1 MTSLSDDLNNRLVSP
16 NESGLDP
23 ALLVP
28 LLRLLAAG
36 EPVAV
41 TDLADA
47 AGRSEDATRTALAAT
62 PETEYDDEGHIVGQG
77 LTLRPTRHRFTV
89 GGEELYTW
97 CALDT
102 LIFPVVIDRVA
113 TIESTSPTS
122 GGTIRVTAT
131 PTGVTAVEPAT
142 AVVSLVNPEDLS
154 SIRSS
159 FCNQVHYFTSVED
172 AQPWLE
178 ANPGGEVLPVAD
190 AYRLATDLTAT
201 MLGRVASGTA
211 STPDATGKHHCC

>member
-1 MTSLSDDLNNRLVSP
+1 MTSLSHDLNDRLVSP

-28 LLRLLAAG
+28 LVRLLAAG

-41 TDLADA
+41 TDLAQA
-47 AGRSEDATRTALAAT
+47 AGRNEEAIRTALAAT
-62 PETEYDDEGHIVGQG
+62 PETEYDDQGRIVGQG

-89 GGEELYTW
+89 DGEELYTW

-102 LIFPVVIDRVA
+102 LIFPVVIDRTA

-122 GGTIRVTAT
+122 GGTVRVSAT
-131 PTGVTAVEPAT
+131 PAGVTAVEPAT

-159 FCNQVHYFTSVED
+159 FCNQVHYFTSAED

-178 ANPGGEVLPVAD
+178 THPGGEVLPVAD
-190 AYRLATDLTAT
+190 AYRLATGLTAT
-201 MLGRVASGTA
+201 MLDRVAAGTA
-211 STPDATGKHHCC
+211 TVSEATGKHPCC

>member
-1 MTSLSDDLNNRLVSP
+1 MTSLSQDLTDRLISP
-16 NESGLDP
+16 KESGLDA

-36 EPVAV
+36 EPVGV
-41 TDLADA
+41 TDLAAA
-47 AGRSEDATRTALAAT
+47 AGLSEDDTRTALTAT
-62 PETEYDDEGHIVGQG
+62 PETEYDDEGRIVGQG

-89 GGEELYTW
+89 DGEELYTW

-102 LIFPVVIDRVA
+102 LMFPVVIDRTA
-113 TIESTSPTS
+113 TIESTSPTG
-122 GGTIRVTAT
+122 GGTVRLTAT
-131 PTGVTAVEPAT
+131 PTGVTTVEPAT

-159 FCNQVHYFTSVED
+159 FCNQVHYFTSAED

-178 ANPGGEVLPVAD
+178 AHPGGEVLPVAD
-190 AYRLATDLTAT
+190 AYRLAADLTTT
-201 MLGRVASGTA
+201 MLDRVAAGTA
-211 STPDATGKHHCC
+211 AAPEATGKRHCC